1 MRSSALAPLRFLL
14 QSLIVQFISFAASSA
29 ILDLNPGWPVVLL
42 SHGICAAALAVLI
55 KLPMPWVIANA
66 VLPFGLAVATMYQ
79 IESWVFT
86 ILLAALL
93 LTYLPT
99 FWTRVPYYPTDQKV
113 FELVARELPN
123 HEQFRFIDLG
133 SGFAGMLIYLARR
146 FPNAHFV
153 GLELGPL
160 PWLVSKFRSLFIRN
174 LTIRFDDF
182 WKEDLS
188 AYRFVYAFLSP
199 TPMPALW
206 DKVCKEISPGSLF
219 ISNTFPTAG
228 HADKII
234 DLNLPR
240 QRALFLY
247 RRYTEEN

>member
-1 MRSSALAPLRFLL
+1 MNTSALAPLRFLV
-14 QSLIVQFISFAASSA
+14 QSMLVQFISFAASSA
-29 ILDLNPGWPVVLL
+29 TLDLDLGLPVVLL
-42 SHGICAAALAVLI
+42 VHGLCAGVLALLI
-55 KLPMPWVIANA
+55 KLPKPWVIANA

-79 IESWVFT
+79 IESWIFT
-86 ILLAALL
+86 LLLAALL

-99 FWTRVPYYPTDQKV
+99 FWTRVPYYPTDYKV
-113 FELVARELPN
+113 FDLVARELPTTEEFN
-123 HEQFRFIDLG
+123 FIDLG
-133 SGFAGMLIYLARR
+133 SGFASMLIYLARR
-146 FPNAHFV
+146 FPNGHFV
-153 GLELGPL
+153 GMELGPL
-160 PWLVSKFRSLFIRN
+160 PWLASKLRSLFVKN

-188 AYRFVYAFLSP
+188 KYRFVYAFLSP

-206 DKVCKEISPGSLF
+206 DKVCKEIHPGSLF
-219 ISNTFPTAG
+219 ISNTFPTSG

-247 RRYTEEN
+247 RRYSN